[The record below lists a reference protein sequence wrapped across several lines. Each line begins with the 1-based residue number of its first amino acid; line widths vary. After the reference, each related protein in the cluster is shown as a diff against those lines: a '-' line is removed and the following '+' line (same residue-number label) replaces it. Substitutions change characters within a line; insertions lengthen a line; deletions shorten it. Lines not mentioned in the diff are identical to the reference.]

1 MGVFDSIS
9 GGVSSALDTFSQGAA
24 NAKSKLDETAEE
36 TAINAAFMGMA
47 PQWLVDD
54 IQGTF
59 RAVGWERPDSL
70 SVSGA
75 SSLGAETMTVGFVL
89 AAIISGIVSLILLGW
104 HYNKVI
110 TISTII
116 LALIVGLYYSK
127 SAKKL
132 DTALGIVSTGSVYI
146 MIFAVLWTV
155 LYLFVYKGVVFSN
168 APGKKA
174 NATIL
179 EGLMYSFPFVNMWAL
194 IDETL
199 RGKIKYISKRIGL
212 KSFALMELGWA
223 ALILYIICAALYY
236 TRSSWETFV
245 DKIKESF
252 TEKEEVAVEEP
263 FVDKTAVE
271 EATDDAEQVTLVN
284 VQPVSLKQTG
294 YVGPTEKDGRF
305 ETDRAIIEATRAGVR
320 FFVLQIDYLEK
331 ALGDGF
337 DPVKTPTLLYRN
349 DSGTLIS
356 KNGASIADLAKQ
368 ISTYAFNTDFPSH
381 TQPLIVYLHF
391 IRTPDALAN
400 PDKYLAYLK
409 SVAEALAPIQPYIL
423 NKYETTDFS
432 RQKNER
438 VLLYSPLSNFE
449 KKILLW
455 TNIDTSIFRNTAK
468 LSMAA
473 PPLNQDLDYMT
484 CMRVYL
490 DDENDSF
497 GATTVAYEGTA
508 YAVIVPFKRLNALKE
523 KSGETNKEK
532 QDFAMKGKT
541 RFVIAMP
548 GQTEETK
555 QQDIQRMM
563 RTAGV
568 NTVPINLFG
577 KTNQEILPQINS
589 WEGEPLLKMK
599 PPMLQSS
606 KTAVVGYT
614 PPPNK

>member
-9 GGVSSALDTFSQGAA
+9 GGVGSALNSISEGAA

-36 TAINAAFMGMA
+36 TAINTAFMGMA
-47 PQWLVDD
+47 PQWLIDD

-70 SVSGA
+70 SASGA
-75 SSLGAETMTVGFVL
+75 STLVAQTATVGFIL
-89 AAIISGIVSLILLGW
+89 AAIVSGIVTLILLGW
-104 HYNKVI
+104 HYHKVM
-110 TISTII
+110 TVTSII
-116 LALIVGLYYSK
+116 IALTVGLYFSK
-127 SAKKL
+127 SAKML
-132 DTALGIVSTGSVYI
+132 DSLLGIVSTGSLYI
-146 MIFAVLWTV
+146 MIFVVLWTV
-155 LYLFVYKGVVFSN
+155 LYLFPFS
-168 APGKKA
+168 KKA

-179 EGLMYSFPFVNMWAL
+179 EGLMYSFPFVNIYAWLFDKSVRA
-194 IDETL
+194 
-199 RGKIKYISKRIGL
+199 KIKYISKQIGL

-223 ALILYIICAALYY
+223 AIIVYIICAALYY
-236 TRSSWETFV
+236 TRSSWESFV

-252 TEKEEVAVEEP
+252 TAKEEAAAPAPAEEP
-263 FVDKTAVE
+263 FIDKTAVE
-271 EATDDAEQVTLVN
+271 ESTDDAEQVTLVN
-284 VQPVSLKQTG
+284 IQPVSLKQTG
-294 YVGPTEKDGRF
+294 YVGPTEKDGKF

-356 KNGASIADLAKQ
+356 SNGASIADLAKQ
-368 ISTYAFNTDFPSH
+368 ISTYAFNTDFPAH

-423 NKYETTDFS
+423 NKHDTTDFT
-432 RQKNER
+432 RQKSER

-523 KSGETNKEK
+523 RSGETNKEK